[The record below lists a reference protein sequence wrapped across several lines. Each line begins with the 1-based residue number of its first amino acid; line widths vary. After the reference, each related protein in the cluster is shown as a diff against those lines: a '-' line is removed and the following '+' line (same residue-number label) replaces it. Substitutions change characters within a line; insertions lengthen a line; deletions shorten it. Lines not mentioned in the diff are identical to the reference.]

1 MGFQTPQYRVS
12 DLLAKV
18 GDGRIQLPDFQ
29 RGYKWDDER
38 IRSLLVTITLG
49 HPLGVIM
56 LLQTG
61 NDQVRFKPKPLS
73 GTLVAPGCVPDHLLL
88 DGQQRLTSLYQALT
102 GTGVVATKDTRGKL
116 MDRRYYLD
124 MELAVADP
132 SRRDEAVLSLPG
144 DGLVRTNF
152 GKDIELDV
160 STPEKEREQRLF
172 PFRLISDPT
181 EAVTWLLA
189 LQDHDLFGR
198 FHTAVFTP
206 TQSYEIPA
214 IELDRGTSKG
224 AVATVFEKVNT
235 GGLSLNVFELLTAVF
250 AGDKAYFDEHQTDF
264 RLNDDWVD
272 TRTQFAQHPVLAGV
286 ANTDFLQA
294 VTLLATHA
302 RHRADTS
309 DRPAAISAR
318 KEDILKLDLKDYL
331 AWVEPLREG
340 FVWASTFLADQHIH
354 ESAFLPYR
362 TQLVPLAAIRVLL
375 GDQADLVGV
384 RKRIAQWY
392 WCGVLGELY
401 GGAIETRFARDV
413 EQVPA
418 WALAALTTDSS
429 PAAPRTVADAAF
441 VESRLLS
448 LRTRNAAAYKGLY
461 ALLMAGGCR
470 DWKYQ
475 QAFDQVQYANLAVD
489 IHHIFPRAWCDA
501 HDIDADLRE
510 SIVNKTPLG
519 ASTNR
524 FIGGVSPASYLPKVE
539 KSAGISPEE
548 LDELLRTHEIDPDAL
563 RAADFDSFFLARRA
577 ALLRLV
583 EGAMGKTAQRDIEET
598 ALVGGG
604 EAPSEFDAA
613 EPGDDLDDVLPDRP
627 SLSP

>member
-1 MGFQTPQYRVS
+1 MGFQTPQYKLG
-12 DLLAKV
+12 DLLQKV

-61 NDQVRFKPKPLS
+61 NDQIRFKPKPLS
-73 GTLVAPGCVPDHLLL
+73 GTSVAPGCAPDHLLL

-124 MELAVADP
+124 LELAVTDP

-144 DGLVRTNF
+144 DGVVRSNF

-160 STPEKEREQRLF
+160 STPEKERERRLF
-172 PFRLISDPT
+172 PFRLVSEPN
-181 EAVTWLLA
+181 EAVAWLLA
-189 LQDHDLFGR
+189 LDDHSLFGQ

-214 IELDRGTSKG
+214 IELDKTTSKG

-235 GGLSLNVFELLTAVF
+235 GGLALNVFELLTAVF
-250 AGDKAYFDEHQTDF
+250 AGDKAYYDEHQNDF
-264 RLNDDWVD
+264 RLNDDWVE
-272 TRTQFAQHPVLAGV
+272 TRTLFAKHPVLTGV

-294 VTLLATHA
+294 VALLTTEA

-309 DRPAAISAR
+309 DRPVAISAR
-318 KEDILKLDLKDYL
+318 KEDVLKLELKDYL
-331 AWVEPLREG
+331 RWVGPLRDA
-340 FVWASTFLADQHIH
+340 FVWAATFLADQHIH

-362 TQLVPLAAIRVLL
+362 TQLVPLAAMRVLL
-375 GDQADLVGV
+375 GDKADLVGV
-384 RKRIAQWY
+384 RKRITQWY

-401 GGAIETRFARDV
+401 GGAVETRFARDV
-413 EQVPA
+413 EQVPG
-418 WALAALTTDSS
+418 WALAALDPDTPHPT
-429 PAAPRTVADAAF
+429 PRTVGDAAF

-489 IHHIFPRAWCDA
+489 IHHIFPRAWCEAQGVDS
-501 HDIDADLRE
+501 DLRE
-510 SIVNKTPLG
+510 SIVNKTPLAAG
-519 ASTNR
+519 TNR
-524 FIGGVSPASYLPKVE
+524 FIGGASPASYLPKIE
-539 KSAGISPEE
+539 KSAGITSAE
-548 LDELLRTHEIDPDAL
+548 LDDLLRTHEIDPQTL
-563 RAADFDSFFLARRA
+563 RTADFDAFFLARRA
-577 ALLRLV
+577 ALLKLV
-583 EGAMGKTAQRDIEET
+583 EDAMGKTAQRDMEQTE
-598 ALVGGG
+598 LLGGS
-604 EAPSEFDAA
+604 EAPSEF
-613 EPGDDLDDVLPDRP
+613 ELGEQDDLDDVVPDDATAA
-627 SLSP
+627 